1 MKERLKRIL
10 ISIRNRW
17 GLSNSMKRSG
27 NSSVSILGNLLNTS
41 IKINGNSKII
51 IGEGCRIRNT
61 SVIVIGNNNRVE
73 LEEGVFFSGSIE
85 LFGDNNL
92 IRIGKDT
99 RINGANFIVHNGTK
113 VEIGSKCLFSTEID
127 FRTTDSHSIFNADGE
142 RINLDKN
149 IVIGEH
155 VWIGRMVSILKG
167 SIIGDGSIIGSMSLV
182 SGAIPKRVIAAGVPA
197 KIIKENILWKE

>member
-1 MKERLKRIL
+1 MKKSLKRIL
-10 ISIRNRW
+10 ILIRNRW
-17 GLSNSMKRSG
+17 GLSNSIKKSKE
-27 NSSVSILGNLLNTS
+27 SSIMILGNILQTS
-41 IKINGNSKII
+41 IRVTGNSKII
-51 IGEGCRIRNT
+51 VGEGCRIRNA
-61 SVIVIGNNNRVE
+61 SFKVIGNNNRVE
-73 LEEGVFFSGSIE
+73 LEEGVFFSGTIE

-99 RINGANFIVHNGTK
+99 RINGADFIVHNGTK
-113 VEIGSKCLFSTEID
+113 VEIGSRCLFSSEID
-127 FRTTDSHSIFNADGE
+127 VRTTDSHSIFNADGE
-142 RINLDKN
+142 RINIDKN

-182 SGAIPKRVIAAGVPA
+182 SGTIPKRVIAAGVPA